1 MENFIVSARKY
12 RPDKFNSVVGQA
24 HITNTLKNAIKTG
37 QLAQAFLF
45 CGPRGVGK
53 TTCARVLAK
62 TINCQSPTADYEA
75 CGECE
80 SCLSFKHGSSMN
92 IHELDAASNNSVE
105 DIRSLVEQ
113 VRYAPQ
119 AGKYKI
125 YIIDEVH
132 MLSTSAFNAFLKTLE
147 EPPSYAIFILAT
159 TEKHKILPTILSRC
173 QIFDFNRIKV
183 EDIAHHLEYIAKTE
197 NISYEPDALH
207 IIAQKA
213 DGALRDACS
222 MFDQITSFS
231 QGNITYKAAID
242 NLNILDYD
250 YYFRVTDALLA
261 EDITKSL
268 LIFDEILDKGF
279 DGNNFINGLCNHF
292 RDLLVCKDSATIKL
306 LEVSEGIKQKYL
318 EQSQKAP
325 VSFLLSGLNIGNQ
338 ADLNYKGS
346 KNQRLQV
353 ELALMKMCHIRA
365 ALNLSNGQL
374 PQAEVK
380 KKPDTVT
387 TNIDTQSS
395 STVSNPN
402 PAPKA
407 DNKVNDQAPIVAAS
421 KESKQP
427 AASVAKTPIS
437 TGIPSLKIPSIKNL
451 SSNTP
456 SSIEEEV
463 VIPSPTEYQEVKGN
477 QPFTQEQ
484 LLRYW
489 NEYAEQA
496 QNESKIGLHTI
507 MTVNK
512 PKLRPDYSIEVT
524 VIDKYQ
530 TDIIQSEQVHM
541 LRFLKN
547 KLQNSGIK
555 IDAVIGQGEEQVKKT
570 LYTSTD
576 KFKYLAD
583 KNPNLLELRRRL
595 DLEIDF

>member
-62 TINCQSPTADYEA
+62 TINCQSPTADFEA

-80 SCLSFKHGSSMN
+80 SCLSFKHGNSMN

-183 EDIAHHLEYIAKTE
+183 DDIAHHLEYIAKTE
-197 NISYEPDALH
+197 NIGFEPDALH

-231 QGNITYKAAID
+231 QGNITYKSAID

-250 YYFRVTDALLA
+250 YYFRVTEALLN
-261 EDITKSL
+261 EDISKSL

-279 DGNNFINGLCNHF
+279 DGNNFINGLCSHF
-292 RDLLVCKDSATIKL
+292 RDLLVCKDTATIKL

-346 KNQRLQV
+346 KNQRLQI
-353 ELALMKMCHIRA
+353 ELSLMKMCHIRA

-374 PQAEVK
+374 PQSEVK
-380 KKPDTVT
+380 KKPDTVA
-387 TNIDTQSS
+387 SS
-395 STVSNPN
+395 PAQPVS
-402 PAPKA
+402 APSI
-407 DNKVNDQAPIVAAS
+407 PT
-421 KESKQP
+421 P
-427 AASVAKTPIS
+427 TVAKTETVAVPKTEPQKIALPVVKATVTAS
-437 TGIPSLKIPSIKNL
+437 IPSLKIPSIKNL
-451 SSNTP
+451 SGNSAPAEDDVKVET
-456 SSIEEEV
+456 SIPETVEIKV
-463 VIPSPTEYQEVKGN
+463 N
-477 QPFTQEQ
+477 QPFTEEQ

-489 NEYAEQA
+489 NDFAEIAA
-496 QNESKIGLHTI
+496 QDSKIGLQTV
-507 MTVNK
+507 MTVNA
-512 PKLRPDYSIEVT
+512 PKLRPDYTIEVI

-530 TDIIQSEQVHM
+530 TDIIQSEQINM

-547 KLQNSGIK
+547 KLQNNTIK
-555 IDAVIGQGEEQVKKT
+555 IETVIGEGAEHAKKT

-576 KFKYLAD
+576 KFKYLAE
-583 KNPNLLELRRRL
+583 KNPNLIELRRRL

>member
-12 RPDKFNSVVGQA
+12 RPDKFNSVVGQS

-62 TINCQSPTADYEA
+62 TINCQTPTADFEA

-173 QIFDFNRIKV
+173 QIFDFSRIKV

-197 NISYEPDALH
+197 DVKFEPDALH

-213 DGALRDACS
+213 DGAMRDACS

-250 YYFRVTDALLA
+250 YYFRVTDALLT
-261 EDITKSL
+261 EDISKSL

-279 DGNNFINGLCNHF
+279 DGNNFINGICSHF
-292 RDLLVCKDSATIKL
+292 RDLLVCKDPATVKL
-306 LEVSEGIKQKYL
+306 LEVSEGIRQKYL
-318 EQSQKAP
+318 EQSQIAP

-380 KKPDTVT
+380 KKPDTTVKVT
-387 TNIDTQSS
+387 ETTTVTSTPAVERTVVATNTSSSVTAATSTTSSTVNSS
-395 STVSNPN
+395 ST
-402 PAPKA
+402 AK
-407 DNKVNDQAPIVAAS
+407 
-421 KESKQP
+421 
-427 AASVAKTPIS
+427 KTPVA
-437 TGIPSLKIPSIKNL
+437 GGMGSLKIPSIKNL
-451 SSNTP
+451 SSVAASP
-456 SSIEEEV
+456 QEEEKAV
-463 VIPSPTEYQEVKGN
+463 AINLEPTEVKNN
-477 QPFTQEQ
+477 QDFTEEQ
-484 LLRYW
+484 FLRYW
-489 NEYAEQA
+489 TDYASFAEKD
-496 QNESKIGLHTI
+496 SKIGLHTV

-512 PKLRPDYSIEVT
+512 PKLRPDYTIEIT

-530 TDIIQSEQVHM
+530 TDIVNDERINI
-541 LRFLKN
+541 LRFLKQQ
-547 KLQNSGIK
+547 LQNNTIK
-555 IDAVIGQGEEQVKKT
+555 IETVIGKGDEQVKKT

-583 KNPNLLELRRRL
+583 KNPNLLELRRRM

>member
-62 TINCQSPTADYEA
+62 TINCQTPTADFEA

-80 SCLSFKHGSSMN
+80 SCLSFKNGSSMN
-92 IHELDAASNNSVE
+92 IHELDAASNNSVD

-132 MLSTSAFNAFLKTLE
+132 MLSASAFNAFLKTLE

-183 EDIAHHLEYIAKTE
+183 DDIAHHLEYIAKTE
-197 NISYEPDALH
+197 NISFEPDALH

-231 QGNITYKAAID
+231 QGNITYRSAID

-250 YYFRVTDALLA
+250 YYFRVTEALLN
-261 EDITKSL
+261 ENISESL

-279 DGNNFINGLCNHF
+279 DGNNFINGLCSHF
-292 RDLLVCKDSATIKL
+292 RDLLVCKDTATVKL
-306 LEVSEGIKQKYL
+306 LEVSEGIRKKYL

-325 VSFLLSGLNIGNQ
+325 VSFLLSGLSIGNQ

-365 ALNLSNGQL
+365 ALNVSNGQL
-374 PQAEVK
+374 PQSEVK

-387 TNIDTQSS
+387 TTPSQTTPPVTTTSPVVKNEPVVAKADPAPP
-395 STVSNPN
+395 V
-402 PAPKA
+402 APKA
-407 DNKVNDQAPIVAAS
+407 ATAAVPKATVS
-421 KESKQP
+421 
-427 AASVAKTPIS
+427 AA
-437 TGIPSLKIPSIKNL
+437 IPSLKIPSIKNL
-451 SSNTP
+451 GSNTTQP
-456 SSIEEEV
+456 EEDERKENAIV
-463 VIPSPTEYQEVKGN
+463 ETVEIKVN
-477 QPFTQEQ
+477 QPFTEDQ

-489 NEYAEQA
+489 NEFAEIA
-496 QNESKIGLHTI
+496 AGESKIGLHTV
-507 MTVNK
+507 MTVNS
-512 PKLRPDYSIEVT
+512 PKLRPDYTIEVI

-530 TDIIQSEQVHM
+530 TDIVQSEQIQV

-547 KLQNSGIK
+547 KLQNNTIK
-555 IDAVIGQGEEQVKKT
+555 IEAVIGEGPEQAKKT

-576 KFKYLAD
+576 KFKYLAE